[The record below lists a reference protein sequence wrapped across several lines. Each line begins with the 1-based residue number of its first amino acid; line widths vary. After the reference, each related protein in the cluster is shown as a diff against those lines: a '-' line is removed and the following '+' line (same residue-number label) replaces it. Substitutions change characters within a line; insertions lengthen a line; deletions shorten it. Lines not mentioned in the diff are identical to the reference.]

1 MRVIHIN
8 TAKAALASAI
18 QKTKRNNTTK
28 KNNKKPFFLKIP
40 VSNQGNQ
47 FITSIRGSDH
57 EASRAFDI
65 VETYGRTSLPY
76 TETLTP
82 NTKKPLLLNIP
93 VSIHA
98 HH

>member
-47 FITSIRGSDH
+47 FIRLINGSDH
-57 EASRAFDI
+57 EASRACHCRD
-65 VETYGRTSLPY
+65 VRPY
-76 TETLTP
+76 VSTLHRNP
-82 NTKKPLLLNIP
+82 N
-93 VSIHA
+93 SEH
-98 HH
+98 